1 MYTQWTTTQLQKERN
16 FAICSNED
24 GVVCF
29 SLIPFF
35 LFSYLT
41 ISIILSWSLLILSSA
56 CSNLP
61 LNSCSEFFH
70 FGYRTFSSRISFWS
84 FFRFSVSLMIFPFCS
99 HIILLSFSTSSF
111 SFWAFWDSCFKV
123 FVLEICHE
131 VFTENFCWCIFF
143 FSFKWATLPYFFVC
157 VCLFVAQW
165 TFESNNMITL

>member
-1 MYTQWTTTQLQKERN
+1 MLFFNPFLSILLFDNFHYPLLKFADTFFCLFKPAFELLQWVFSFWLPYFQLQN
-16 FAICSNED
+16 FI
-24 GVVCF
+24 
-29 SLIPFF
+29 
-35 LFSYLT
+35 
-41 ISIILSWSLLILSSA
+41 
-56 CSNLP
+56 
-61 LNSCSEFFH
+61 
-70 FGYRTFSSRISFWS
+70 WS